1 MAEHRADWVSV
12 AEARRAILA
21 SVPRL
26 PGELRPLA
34 DTLGHVLAERI
45 VAPVDLPPWDNS
57 GMDGF
62 AVRAADVLG
71 ATEETP
77 VELRVLEDVAA
88 GSFPTMPLSPGTATR
103 VMTGA
108 PVPEGADGVVRVEH
122 TDGGSGIGTA
132 AARVRIVRDEDAGR
146 NVRGRG
152 GDLRAGS
159 CVLDEGAVLR
169 AAEIG
174 VAASV
179 GRSQLAVRRRP
190 LVGIVSSGDE
200 LVEVDRFAEVLEG
213 RRIVSS
219 NGYSLAAQ
227 VEESR
232 MTVRRLGI
240 APDDPAALRE
250 RILAASGC
258 DALVTSAGISVGAH
272 DHTRAVLEELGV
284 RVEFWRVR
292 MKPGSPF
299 AFGRVDALGGIPW
312 FGLPG
317 NPVSAMVTFEL
328 FVRPAL
334 LWMAGHRAIFPPT
347 VTATVA
353 DDYAMRPGLT
363 HFPRARL
370 TEEGGRTLAHLTG
383 SQGSGILTSMA
394 AADALLVLPEDSTG
408 ARGGESVTAI
418 VLGGAPLRENPGY

>member
-1 MAEHRADWVSV
+1 V
-12 AEARRAILA
+12 AEARPDWLSVSEARETILNGIT
-21 SVPRL
+21 PL
-26 PGELRPLA
+26 PAELRPLA
-34 DTLGHVLAERI
+34 ASLGHVLAERI
-45 VAPVDLPPWDNS
+45 LSPLDLPPWNNS

-62 AVRAADVLG
+62 AVRAADVAG
-71 ATEETP
+71 ASKDRP
-77 VELRVLEDVAA
+77 VELRVLEDVQA
-88 GSFPTMPLSPGTATR
+88 GGFPAFPLSPGTATR

-108 PVPEGADGVVRVEH
+108 PVPDGADGVIRVEH

-132 AARVRIVRDEDAGR
+132 EARVRIFSDEDAGR
-146 NVRGRG
+146 NLRKRGE
-152 GDLRAGS
+152 DLRTGS
-159 CVLDEGAVLR
+159 CVIEEGALLR

-179 GRSQLAVRRRP
+179 GRSQLRVVRRPR
-190 LVGIVSSGDE
+190 VGLVSSGDE
-200 LVEVDRFAEVLEG
+200 LVEVDGFSQVLAG

-232 MTVRRLGI
+232 MEVRRLGI
-240 APDDPAALRE
+240 APDEPALLRE
-250 RILAASGC
+250 RIMAARGC
-258 DALVTSAGISVGAH
+258 DALVTSAGISVGTH

-292 MKPGSPF
+292 MKPGSPL
-299 AFGRVDALGGIPW
+299 AFGYVEALGGIPW

-334 LWMAGHRAIFPPT
+334 LRMAGHRALHLPT
-347 VTATVA
+347 VTATLR

-370 TEEGGRTLAHLTG
+370 GEEDGDITAHLTG
-383 SQGSGILTSMA
+383 AQGSGILTSMA
-394 AADALLVLPEDSTG
+394 AADALLVLPESSTG
-408 ARGGESVTAI
+408 ARAGDRVSAI
-418 VLGGAPLRENPGY
+418 VLGGAPLQERAPF